1 MCCRKYFLPLL
12 FLVVT
17 GCYYDNEAELYPNS
31 TNCTEQP
38 NSTFSGVVLPL
49 LTKRCNSC
57 HGGTNPSAGID
68 LTTYPEVMKYVNNES
83 LMGSINHS
91 SGYSAMPKN
100 SGKMS
105 ACEINNIQNWITA
118 GALNN

>member
-1 MCCRKYFLPLL
+1 MYRAKYFLPLL

-17 GCYYDNEAELYPNS
+17 GCYYDNVAELYPNS

-83 LMGSINHS
+83 LMGSINQS
-91 SGYSAMPKN
+91 SGYSPMPKN

>member
-1 MCCRKYFLPLL
+1 MYRAKYFLPLL

-17 GCYYDNEAELYPNS
+17 GCYYDNVAELYPNS

-83 LMGSINHS
+83 LMGSINQS
-91 SGYSAMPKN
+91 SGIPLCQK
-100 SGKMS
+100 
-105 ACEINNIQNWITA
+105 IQAKCLRVKSTTYRIGSPLA
-118 GALNN
+118 P